1 MIGSWRKHRKD
12 SQDGFDR
19 RSEPVRLRS
28 VPLGIVASLLLVVIA
43 LTVSVRS
50 FAALQPV
57 GFPAWLQAHVGDS
70 DGHISQV
77 VLERARALYLKKVAQ
92 GVVKNSCYFAMDA
105 TRPGD
110 LGNGVLGRRYYVI
123 CEASQSFRAISS
135 GHGGGRN
142 LKGTVDFSN
151 GRRCSKNFGN
161 AMDSELTAGGAY
173 MTREAKTSFKGYYRT
188 GAKQDAAFL
197 RTFIQFDGE
206 GEAANARQRVI
217 GGHAA
222 QVLRGMCLRKSPNSS
237 HADHDGFVP
246 FGKLV
251 DYAGG
256 RSNGC
261 TSWSPADAQQ
271 IISMVKDNPTTLY
284 IYPESR
290 DIAAVAANR
299 SQSGGGRPYWNAS
312 CLKEIGAP
320 KFWPRKTLEP
330 MIAQYKK
337 DHPAPPPQ
345 PVPICKEP

>member
-1 MIGSWRKHRKD
+1 M
-12 SQDGFDR
+12 
-19 RSEPVRLRS
+19 RLRS
-28 VPLGIVASLLLVVIA
+28 VPLGVVTFFGLLVAVMA
-43 LTVSVRS
+43 LMASARS
-50 FAALQPV
+50 FAAPSAI
-57 GFPAWLQAHVGDS
+57 PAWLDAHVGDG
-70 DGHISQV
+70 DGQISHV

-92 GVVKNSCYFAMDA
+92 GVVRNPCYFAMDA

-151 GRRCSKNFGN
+151 GRRCARNFGN
-161 AMDSELTAGGAY
+161 AMDSELTAGGPY
-173 MTREAKTSFKGYYRT
+173 MTREAKTSFKGYYRI
-188 GAKQDAAFL
+188 GAKQDVAFQ

-222 QVLRGMCLRKSPNSS
+222 QVLRGMCLRKSPSS
-237 HADHDGFVP
+237 SYADHDGFVP

-261 TSWSPADAQQ
+261 TSWSPADARQL
-271 IISMVKDNPTTLY
+271 ISMVKDNPTTLY

-290 DIAAVAANR
+290 DIAAVANGHSR
-299 SQSGGGRPYWNAS
+299 SGTYWNAS
-312 CLKEIGAP
+312 CLKEIGTP
-320 KFWPRKTLEP
+320 KFWPRTTLEP
-330 MIAQYKK
+330 VIDQYKK
-337 DHPAPPPQ
+337 DHPAAPPQ
-345 PVPICKEP
+345 PLPMCKEP

>member
-1 MIGSWRKHRKD
+1 M
-12 SQDGFDR
+12 
-19 RSEPVRLRS
+19 RLKS
-28 VPLGIVASLLLVVIA
+28 VPLGVVAGLLLVVIA
-43 LTVSVRS
+43 LTTSARS
-50 FAALQPV
+50 FGATQASDI
-57 GFPAWLQAHVGDS
+57 PAWLRAHVGDS
-70 DGHISQV
+70 DGQISQV

-92 GVVKNSCYFAMDA
+92 GAVKNPCYFAMDA

-110 LGNGVLGRRYYVI
+110 LGNGVPGRRYYVV

-142 LKGTVDFSN
+142 LKGVADFSN
-151 GRRCSKNFGN
+151 GRRCAKNFGN
-161 AMDSELTAGGAY
+161 AMDSELTAGGEY
-173 MTREAKTSFKGYYRT
+173 MTGEAKTSFKGFYRI
-188 GAKQDAAFL
+188 GAKQDSAFL

-222 QVLRGMCLRKSPNSS
+222 QVLRGMCMRKNPNSS
-237 HADHDGFVP
+237 YADHDGLVP

-261 TSWSPADAQQ
+261 TSWSPADARQ
-271 IISMVKDNPTTLY
+271 IIPMVKDNPTTLY

-290 DIAAVAANR
+290 DIAAVAQKAAKGH
-299 SQSGGGRPYWNAS
+299 SLPGSSLYWNAS

-320 KFWPRKTLEP
+320 KFWPKKTLEP
-330 MIAQYKK
+330 IIAQYRK
-337 DHPAPPPQ
+337 DNPAPPPQ

>member
-1 MIGSWRKHRKD
+1 
-12 SQDGFDR
+12 
-19 RSEPVRLRS
+19 
-28 VPLGIVASLLLVVIA
+28 
-43 LTVSVRS
+43 
-50 FAALQPV
+50 
-57 GFPAWLQAHVGDS
+57 
-70 DGHISQV
+70 
-77 VLERARALYLKKVAQ
+77 VAQ
-92 GVVKNSCYFAMDA
+92 GTVTNPCYFAMDA

-142 LKGTVDFSN
+142 LKGTINFAN

-161 AMDSELTAGGAY
+161 AQDSELTAGGAY
-173 MTREAKTSFKGYYRT
+173 VTREAKTSFKGYYRI
-188 GAKQDAAFL
+188 AARQDAAFL

-222 QVLRGMCLRKSPNSS
+222 QVLRAMCMRKNPGSTY
-237 HADHDGFVP
+237 ADNDGLVP

-261 TSWSPADAQQ
+261 TSWSPADTRQ

-290 DIAAVAANR
+290 DIAAVAQAAAKDH
-299 SQSGGGRPYWNAS
+299 SLAGSGLYWNAS

-330 MIAQYKK
+330 IIAQYKQ
-337 DHPAPPPQ
+337 DHQGPPPQ
-345 PVPICKEP
+345 PLPMCKD

>member
-1 MIGSWRKHRKD
+1 M
-12 SQDGFDR
+12 
-19 RSEPVRLRS
+19 RLRS
-28 VPLGIVASLLLVVIA
+28 VPLGVVASLLLAVIA
-43 LTVSVRS
+43 LTVSARS
-50 FAALQPV
+50 FAAFPDV
-57 GFPAWLQAHVGDS
+57 PAWLQAHVGDS
-70 DGHISQV
+70 DGQISQV

-92 GVVKNSCYFAMDA
+92 GAVRNPCYFAMDA

-135 GHGGGRN
+135 GHGAGRN

-151 GRRCSKNFGN
+151 GRRCAKNFGN

-173 MTREAKTSFKGYYRT
+173 MTREAKTSFKGFYRT

-222 QVLRGMCLRKSPNSS
+222 QVLRGMCMRKSPNSS
-237 HADHDGFVP
+237 YADHDGFVP

-261 TSWSPADAQQ
+261 TSWSSADARQ
-271 IISMVKDNPTTLY
+271 IIAMVKDNPTTLY

-299 SQSGGGRPYWNAS
+299 SRSGGELYWNAS
-312 CLKEIGAP
+312 CLKEIGTP

-330 MIAQYKK
+330 VIAQYKK

-345 PVPICKEP
+345 PLPICKGS

>member
-1 MIGSWRKHRKD
+1 
-12 SQDGFDR
+12 
-19 RSEPVRLRS
+19 VRLKS
-28 VPLGIVASLLLVVIA
+28 VSLGVALLGLLATIA
-43 LTVSVRS
+43 VLTMSARS
-50 FAALQPV
+50 FAALQPS
-57 GFPAWLQAHVGDS
+57 GMPAWLQAHMGDG
-70 DGHISQV
+70 DGQISQV

-92 GVVKNSCYFAMDA
+92 GAVRNPCYFAMDA

-173 MTREAKTSFKGYYRT
+173 ITREAKTSFKGYYRT
-188 GAKQDAAFL
+188 GARQDAAFL

-222 QVLRGMCLRKSPNSS
+222 QVLRGMCMRKSPKSS
-237 HADHDGFVP
+237 YADHDGMVP

-261 TSWSPADAQQ
+261 TSWSPTDAQQ

-290 DIAAVAANR
+290 DIAAVAQAAKGH
-299 SQSGGGRPYWNAS
+299 SPSGEAPYWNAS

-330 MIAQYKK
+330 MIAQYKN

-345 PVPICKEP
+345 PLPICKGP

>member
-1 MIGSWRKHRKD
+1 M
-12 SQDGFDR
+12 
-19 RSEPVRLRS
+19 RLRS
-28 VPLGIVASLLLVVIA
+28 VPLGVVTFLGLLVVVMA
-43 LTVSVRS
+43 LMASARS
-50 FAALQPV
+50 FAAPSAI
-57 GFPAWLQAHVGDS
+57 PAWLQAHVGDG
-70 DGHISQV
+70 DGQISQV

-92 GVVKNSCYFAMDA
+92 GVVRNPCYFAMDA

-110 LGNGVLGRRYYVI
+110 LGNGVLGRRYYVV

-151 GRRCSKNFGN
+151 GRRCARNFGN
-161 AMDSELTAGGAY
+161 AMDSELTAGGPY
-173 MTREAKTSFKGYYRT
+173 MTREAKTSFKGYYRI
-188 GAKQDAAFL
+188 GAKQDVAFQ

-222 QVLRGMCLRKSPNSS
+222 QVLRGMCLRKSPSS
-237 HADHDGFVP
+237 SYADHDGFVP

-261 TSWSPADAQQ
+261 TSWSPADARQL
-271 IISMVKDNPTTLY
+271 ISMVKDNPTTLY

-290 DIAAVAANR
+290 DIAAVANGH
-299 SQSGGGRPYWNAS
+299 SGSGTYWNAS
-312 CLKEIGAP
+312 CLKEIGTP

-330 MIAQYKK
+330 VISQYKK

-345 PVPICKEP
+345 PLPMCKEP

>member
-1 MIGSWRKHRKD
+1 M
-12 SQDGFDR
+12 
-19 RSEPVRLRS
+19 RLRS
-28 VPLGIVASLLLVVIA
+28 VPLGVVALLGLLVVVIA
-43 LTVSVRS
+43 LMASARS
-50 FAALQPV
+50 FAAPSAI
-57 GFPAWLQAHVGDS
+57 PAWLEAHVGNG
-70 DGHISQV
+70 DGQISQV

-92 GVVKNSCYFAMDA
+92 GAVRNPCYFAMDA

-110 LGNGVLGRRYYVI
+110 LGNGVLGRRYYVV
-123 CEASQSFRAISS
+123 CEASQSFSAISS

-142 LKGTVDFSN
+142 LKGIVDFSN
-151 GRRCSKNFGN
+151 GRRCAKNFGN

-173 MTREAKTSFKGYYRT
+173 MTSEAKTSFKGFYRT
-188 GAKQDAAFL
+188 GAKQDVAFQ

-222 QVLRGMCLRKSPNSS
+222 QVLRTMCMRKSPSNSY
-237 HADHDGFVP
+237 ADHDGLVP

-261 TSWSPADAQQ
+261 TSWSPADARQL
-271 IISMVKDNPTTLY
+271 ISMVKDNPTTLY

-290 DIAAVAANR
+290 DIAAVAGGHAA
-299 SQSGGGRPYWNAS
+299 SGTYWNAS
-312 CLKEIGAP
+312 CLKEIGTP

-330 MIAQYKK
+330 VIAQYKK
-337 DHPAPPPQ
+337 DHPAPPAQ
-345 PVPICKEP
+345 PLPICKEP

>member
-1 MIGSWRKHRKD
+1 VGGNTR
-12 SQDGFDR
+12 QGFAWLR
-19 RSEPVRLRS
+19 QENEPVRLRS
-28 VPLGIVASLLLVVIA
+28 VPLGVVITLSLLVIA
-43 LTVSVRS
+43 LTATVRS
-50 FAALQPV
+50 FAAPSGV
-57 GFPAWLQAHVGDS
+57 PAWLQAHVGDA
-70 DGHISQV
+70 DGQISQV
-77 VLERARALYLKKVAQ
+77 VLERARALYQKKVAQ
-92 GVVKNSCYFAMDA
+92 GAVRNPCYFAMDA

-110 LGNGVLGRRYYVI
+110 LGNGVLGRRYYVV
-123 CEASQSFRAISS
+123 CEASQSFRAIAS
-135 GHGGGRN
+135 GHGAGKN

-222 QVLRGMCLRKSPNSS
+222 QVLRTMCMRKNPNSS
-237 HADHDGFVP
+237 YADHDGLVP

-251 DYAGG
+251 EYAGG

-271 IISMVKDNPTTLY
+271 IIAMVKDNPTTLY

-290 DIAAVAANR
+290 DIAAVAASR
-299 SQSGGGRPYWNAS
+299 SQSGAYWNAS
-312 CLKEIGAP
+312 CLKEIGTP

-330 MIAQYKK
+330 MITQYKK

-345 PVPICKEP
+345 PLPMCKES

>member
-1 MIGSWRKHRKD
+1 M
-12 SQDGFDR
+12 
-19 RSEPVRLRS
+19 RLRS
-28 VPLGIVASLLLVVIA
+28 VPLGVAILGLLAAAVA
-43 LTVSVRS
+43 LTVSARS
-50 FAALQPV
+50 FAALQPSGV
-57 GFPAWLQAHVGDS
+57 PAWLQAHVGEG
-70 DGHISQV
+70 DGQIAAV
-77 VLERARALYLKKVAQ
+77 VLERARALYLKKVAA
-92 GVVKNSCYFAMDA
+92 GAVSNPCYFAMDA

-110 LGNGVLGRRYYVI
+110 MGNGVLGRRYYVI

-135 GHGGGRN
+135 GHGGGRK
-142 LKGTVDFSN
+142 LQGTVDFSN

-188 GAKQDAAFL
+188 GARQDAAFL

-222 QVLRGMCLRKSPNSS
+222 QVLRGMCMRKSPNSS
-237 HADHDGFVP
+237 YADHDGMVP

-284 IYPESR
+284 IYPESG
-290 DIAAVAANR
+290 DIAAVAQAKA
-299 SQSGGGRPYWNAS
+299 GGHSLTGTNLYWNAS
-312 CLKEIGAP
+312 CLKEIGSP
-320 KFWPRKTLEP
+320 KFWPKKTLEP
-330 MIAQYKK
+330 IIAQYKK

-345 PVPICKEP
+345 PVPICTGP

>member
-1 MIGSWRKHRKD
+1 MALAGSSD
-12 SQDGFDR
+12 
-19 RSEPVRLRS
+19 PVRLRS
-28 VPLGIVASLLLVVIA
+28 VLLGVVASLLLVVIA
-43 LTVSVRS
+43 LTVSARS
-50 FAALQPV
+50 FAALPSGV
-57 GFPAWLQAHVGDS
+57 PAWLQAHVGDS
-70 DGHISQV
+70 DGQISQV

-92 GVVKNSCYFAMDA
+92 GAVKNPCYFAMDA

-110 LGNGVLGRRYYVI
+110 LGNGVLGRRYYVV

-142 LKGTVDFSN
+142 LRGTLDFSN

-173 MTREAKTSFKGYYRT
+173 MTREAKTSFKGFYRT

-222 QVLRGMCLRKSPNSS
+222 QVLRGMCLRKNPNSS
-237 HADHDGFVP
+237 YADHDGFVP

-251 DYAGG
+251 EYAGG

-271 IISMVKDNPTTLY
+271 IISMIKDNPTTLY

-299 SQSGGGRPYWNAS
+299 SQSGGRPYWNAS

-345 PVPICKEP
+345 PLPICKGS

>member
-1 MIGSWRKHRKD
+1 
-12 SQDGFDR
+12 
-19 RSEPVRLRS
+19 VRLRS
-28 VPLGIVASLLLVVIA
+28 VPLGVVVTLSLLVMVIA
-43 LTVSVRS
+43 LTATARS
-50 FAALQPV
+50 FAALQPSGV
-57 GFPAWLQAHVGDS
+57 PAWLQAHVGDS
-70 DGHISQV
+70 DGQISAV

-92 GVVKNSCYFAMDA
+92 GAVRNPCYFAMDA

-123 CEASQSFRAISS
+123 CEASQSFRAIAS
-135 GHGGGRN
+135 GHGGGKN
-142 LKGTVDFSN
+142 LKGTADFSN

-173 MTREAKTSFKGYYRT
+173 VTREAKTSFKGFYST

-222 QVLRGMCLRKSPNSS
+222 QVLRAMCMRKSPNSS
-237 HADHDGFVP
+237 YADHDGLVP

-251 DYAGG
+251 EYAGG

-261 TSWSPADAQQ
+261 TSWSPADARQ
-271 IISMVKDNPTTLY
+271 IIAMVKDNPTTLY

-290 DIAAVAANR
+290 DIAAVAQAAK
-299 SQSGGGRPYWNAS
+299 SHSPSGEASYWNAS

-320 KFWPRKTLEP
+320 KFWPKKTLEP
-330 MIAQYKK
+330 MIAQYKN
-337 DHPAPPPQ
+337 DHPAPPAQ
-345 PVPICKEP
+345 PLPMCKEP

>member
-1 MIGSWRKHRKD
+1 M
-12 SQDGFDR
+12 
-19 RSEPVRLRS
+19 RLRS
-28 VPLGIVASLLLVVIA
+28 VPLGVVTFLGLLVAVMA
-43 LTVSVRS
+43 LMASARS
-50 FAALQPV
+50 FAAPSAI
-57 GFPAWLQAHVGDS
+57 PAWLDAHVGDG
-70 DGHISQV
+70 DGQISHV

-92 GVVKNSCYFAMDA
+92 GVVRNPCYFAMDA

-151 GRRCSKNFGN
+151 GRRCARNFGN
-161 AMDSELTAGGAY
+161 AMDSELTAGGPY
-173 MTREAKTSFKGYYRT
+173 MTREAKTSFKGYYRI
-188 GAKQDAAFL
+188 GAKQDVAFQ

-222 QVLRGMCLRKSPNSS
+222 QVLRGMCLRKSPSS
-237 HADHDGFVP
+237 SYADHDGFVP

-261 TSWSPADAQQ
+261 TSWSPADARQL
-271 IISMVKDNPTTLY
+271 ISMVKDNPTTLY

-290 DIAAVAANR
+290 DIAAVANGHSR
-299 SQSGGGRPYWNAS
+299 SGTYWNAS
-312 CLKEIGAP
+312 CLKEIGTP
-320 KFWPRKTLEP
+320 KFWPRTTLEP
-330 MIAQYKK
+330 VIDQYKK
-337 DHPAPPPQ
+337 DHPAAPPQ
-345 PVPICKEP
+345 PLPMCKEP

>member
-1 MIGSWRKHRKD
+1 M
-12 SQDGFDR
+12 
-19 RSEPVRLRS
+19 RLRS
-28 VPLGIVASLLLVVIA
+28 APLGVVITLSLLVVAIA
-43 LTVSVRS
+43 LTATVRS
-50 FAALQPV
+50 FAAPSGV
-57 GFPAWLQAHVGDS
+57 PAWLQAHVGDS
-70 DGHISQV
+70 DGQISQV
-77 VLERARALYLKKVAQ
+77 VLERARALYLKNVAQ
-92 GVVKNSCYFAMDA
+92 GAVRNPCYFAMDA

-110 LGNGVLGRRYYVI
+110 LGNGVLGRRYYVV
-123 CEASQSFRAISS
+123 CEASQSFRAIAS
-135 GHGGGRN
+135 GHGAGKN

-173 MTREAKTSFKGYYRT
+173 MTRETKTSFKGFYRT

-197 RTFIQFDGE
+197 RTFIQFDGQ

-222 QVLRGMCLRKSPNSS
+222 QVLRAMCMRKSPNSS
-237 HADHDGFVP
+237 YADHDGLVP

-284 IYPESR
+284 IYPESH
-290 DIAAVAANR
+290 DIAAVAQAAKNH
-299 SQSGGGRPYWNAS
+299 SLAGTNLYWNAS

-320 KFWPRKTLEP
+320 KFWPRKSLEP

-337 DHPAPPPQ
+337 DHPAAPAQ
-345 PVPICKEP
+345 PLPMCKEP

>member
-1 MIGSWRKHRKD
+1 MASAGELK
-12 SQDGFDR
+12 
-19 RSEPVRLRS
+19 PVRLRS
-28 VPLGIVASLLLVVIA
+28 VPLGVVVTLSLLVIVIA
-43 LTVSVRS
+43 LAATVRS
-50 FAALQPV
+50 FAAPSAI
-57 GFPAWLQAHVGDS
+57 PAWLQAHVGDS
-70 DGHISQV
+70 DGQISQV

-92 GVVKNSCYFAMDA
+92 GAVRNPCYFAMDA

-110 LGNGVLGRRYYVI
+110 LGNGVLGRRYYVV
-123 CEASQSFRAISS
+123 CEASQSFRAIAS
-135 GHGGGRN
+135 GHGAGKN

-173 MTREAKTSFKGYYRT
+173 MTREAKTSFKGFYRT

-206 GEAANARQRVI
+206 GETANARQRVI

-222 QVLRGMCLRKSPNSS
+222 QVLRAMCMRKSPNSS
-237 HADHDGFVP
+237 YADHDGLVP

-271 IISMVKDNPTTLY
+271 IIAMVKDHPTTLY

-290 DIAAVAANR
+290 DIAAVSQAAKGH
-299 SQSGGGRPYWNAS
+299 SPSGEAPYWNAS

-330 MIAQYKK
+330 MIAQYRK
-337 DHPAPPPQ
+337 DHPAPPAQ
-345 PVPICKEP
+345 PLPMCKEP

>member
-1 MIGSWRKHRKD
+1 MG
-12 SQDGFDR
+12 GTM
-19 RSEPVRLRS
+19 RLRY
-28 VPLGIVASLLLVVIA
+28 VPLGVAILGLLATVVA
-43 LTVSVRS
+43 VTVSARS
-50 FAALQPV
+50 FAALQPSNI
-57 GFPAWLQAHVGDS
+57 PAWLHAHVGEG
-70 DGHISQV
+70 DGQIAAV
-77 VLERARALYLKKVAQ
+77 VLERARALYLKKVAA
-92 GVVKNSCYFAMDA
+92 GAVKNPCYFAMDA

-110 LGNGVLGRRYYVI
+110 LGNGVLGRRYYII

-142 LKGTVDFSN
+142 LKGNVNFSN
-151 GRRCSKNFGN
+151 GRRCAKNFGN

-173 MTREAKTSFKGYYRT
+173 MTREAKTSFKGFYRT
-188 GAKQDAAFL
+188 GAKQDTAFL

-222 QVLRGMCLRKSPNSS
+222 QVLRGMCLRKNPNSS
-237 HADHDGFVP
+237 YADHEGMVP

-261 TSWSPADAQQ
+261 TSWSAADATQL
-271 IISMVKDNPTTLY
+271 IAMVKGNPTTLY

-290 DIAAVAANR
+290 DIAAAA
-299 SQSGGGRPYWNAS
+299 SGHSASSSYWNAS
-312 CLKEIGAP
+312 CLKEIGTP
-320 KFWPRKTLEP
+320 KFWPRTTLEP
-330 MIAQYKK
+330 IIAQYKK

-345 PVPICKEP
+345 ALPICKGS

>member
-1 MIGSWRKHRKD
+1 M
-12 SQDGFDR
+12 
-19 RSEPVRLRS
+19 RLRS
-28 VPLGIVASLLLVVIA
+28 VPLGIVAGLLLVVIA
-43 LTVSVRS
+43 LTVSARS
-50 FAALQPV
+50 FAALQPSDI
-57 GFPAWLQAHVGDS
+57 PAWLQAHVGDG
-70 DGHISQV
+70 DGQISQV
-77 VLERARALYLKKVAQ
+77 VLERARALYREKVAQ
-92 GVVKNSCYFAMDA
+92 GAVRNPCYFAMDA

-110 LGNGVLGRRYYVI
+110 LGNGVLGRRYYVV

-173 MTREAKTSFKGYYRT
+173 MTHEAKTSFKGYYRT
-188 GAKQDAAFL
+188 GAKQDVAFQ

-222 QVLRGMCLRKSPNSS
+222 QVLRGMCMRKSPNSS
-237 HADHDGFVP
+237 YADHDGLVP

-261 TSWSPADAQQ
+261 TSWSPADARQ
-271 IISMVKDNPTTLY
+271 IIAMVKDNPTTLY

-290 DIAAVAANR
+290 DIAAVAQA
-299 SQSGGGRPYWNAS
+299 SAKSHSLSGTDLYWNAS
-312 CLKEIGAP
+312 CLKEIGTP

-330 MIAQYKK
+330 IIVQYKK
-337 DHPAPPPQ
+337 DHPAAPSQ

>member
-1 MIGSWRKHRKD
+1 M
-12 SQDGFDR
+12 
-19 RSEPVRLRS
+19 RLKS
-28 VPLGIVASLLLVVIA
+28 VPLGVVAGLLLVVIA
-43 LTVSVRS
+43 LTASVRS
-50 FAALQPV
+50 FGAMLPSDI
-57 GFPAWLQAHVGDS
+57 PAWLQAHVGDS
-70 DGHISQV
+70 DGQISQV

-92 GVVKNSCYFAMDA
+92 GAVKNPCYFAMDA

-110 LGNGVLGRRYYVI
+110 LGNGVPGRRYYVV

-142 LKGTVDFSN
+142 LKGVVDFSN
-151 GRRCSKNFGN
+151 GRRCAKNFGN
-161 AMDSELTAGGAY
+161 AMDSELTAGGEY
-173 MTREAKTSFKGYYRT
+173 MTGEAKTSFKGFYRI
-188 GAKQDAAFL
+188 GAKQDSAFL

-222 QVLRGMCLRKSPNSS
+222 QVLRGMCMRKNPNSS
-237 HADHDGFVP
+237 YADHDGLVP

-261 TSWSPADAQQ
+261 TSWSPADARQ
-271 IISMVKDNPTTLY
+271 IIPMVKDNPTTLY

-290 DIAAVAANR
+290 DIAAVAQKAAKAH
-299 SQSGGGRPYWNAS
+299 SLSGSSLYWNAS
-312 CLKEIGAP
+312 CLKEIGVP
-320 KFWPRKTLEP
+320 KFWPKKTLEP
-330 MIAQYKK
+330 IIAQYRK

-345 PVPICKEP
+345 PVPICKEQ

>member
-1 MIGSWRKHRKD
+1 M
-12 SQDGFDR
+12 
-19 RSEPVRLRS
+19 RLMS
-28 VPLGIVASLLLVVIA
+28 VPLGVATSLLIGFIV
-43 LTVSVRS
+43 LTASVRS
-50 FAALQPV
+50 FAALQPS
-57 GFPAWLQAHVGDS
+57 GMPAWLQAHVGDS
-70 DGHISQV
+70 DGQISQV
-77 VLERARALYLKKVAQ
+77 VLERARTLYLKKVAQ
-92 GVVKNSCYFAMDA
+92 GAVSNPCYFAMDA

-123 CEASQSFRAISS
+123 CEASQSFRAIAS
-135 GHGGGRN
+135 GHGAGRN
-142 LKGTVDFSN
+142 LKGSIDFSN

-173 MTREAKTSFKGYYRT
+173 LTREAKTSFKGFYRT

-197 RTFIQFDGE
+197 RTFVQFDGE

-222 QVLRGMCLRKSPNSS
+222 QVLRATCMRRNPNSS
-237 HADHDGFVP
+237 YANHDGLVP

-261 TSWSPADAQQ
+261 TSWSQADARQ
-271 IISMVKDNPTTLY
+271 IIAMVKDNPTTLY

-290 DIAAVAANR
+290 DIAAVAQAARNHSR
-299 SQSGGGRPYWNAS
+299 SGPYWNAS

-330 MIAQYKK
+330 MIAQYRK

-345 PVPICKEP
+345 PLPMCKES